1 MTRYRTYALLG
12 ALLGLVALVCA
23 TIIGGF
29 ALLDGSGIGPRSGG
43 LAFGDPWPSRAED
56 RDAEDGDQARDQDSN
71 RDAARD
77 RAQDRTRDGLHDGVQ
92 DRTRDRASD
101 RTRIGTAEPSA
112 SDSAWTATWAAAPA
126 GAEPGAPFGRPGRTM
141 RNVVHTSIGGT
152 AVRVTLSNLYSSA
165 GLLIGHASVAVRDG
179 EGAAAVPGT
188 MRRLT
193 FARQSA
199 VTVPP
204 HGQIISDPV
213 ELPVPYD
220 GDLLVTL
227 HTPAPGGPVTY
238 HPMAFQTSYLARG
251 DRTEDLD
258 AAAYTEQTGSWRYV
272 TAVDVLNRESP
283 GTVVTFGDSITDGDG
298 SKPDANRRWPD
309 TLAARLRDQHI
320 GVVNA
325 AISGNQV
332 LGDQS
337 WRGCGESGLA
347 RFRRDVLGRA
357 GVRAVVIDLGVNDI
371 LRGGERD
378 PARITAGLRELTRQ
392 AHARGI
398 RVVGATLLPFG
409 AHRGYD
415 DATEAVREQVND
427 EIRSGGIFDE
437 VVDFDQV
444 LSDPY
449 APDRIRPVYDSGDG
463 LHPSDAGY
471 LAMGRHFDLTSLEGK
486 VPAEL

>member
-1 MTRYRTYALLG
+1 MTGYRTYALLG

-29 ALLDGSGIGPRSGG
+29 ALLDGSGIGPRTGG
-43 LAFGDPWPSRAED
+43 LAFGDPWLSRAEN
-56 RDAEDGDQARDQDSN
+56 RAEN
-71 RDAARD
+71 
-77 RAQDRTRDGLHDGVQ
+77 QDRNQDGTQGRTPDGLHDGAQ
-92 DRTRDRASD
+92 DRTENRTND
-101 RTRIGTAEPSA
+101 RTRLGTAEQPA

-126 GAEPGAPFGRPGRTM
+126 GTEPGAPFGHPGHTI

-152 AVRVTLSNLYSSA
+152 GVRVTLSNLYSPA
-165 GLLIGHASVAVRDG
+165 ALLIGHASVAVRDG

-193 FARQSA
+193 FARQTA

-204 HGQIISDPV
+204 RGQIISDPV

-238 HPMAFQTSYLARG
+238 HPMAFQTSYLARSDRG

-258 AAAYTEQTGSWRYV
+258 AAAFTEPTGFWRYV

-283 GTVVTFGDSITDGDG
+283 GAVVTFGDSITDGDG
-298 SKPDANRRWPD
+298 SRPDANRRWPD
-309 TLAARLRDQHI
+309 ILAARLRDRNI

-337 WRGCGESGLA
+337 WRGCGASGLD

-398 RVVGATLLPFG
+398 RVVGATLAPFG

-415 DATEAVREQVND
+415 EATEAVRDQVNE

-437 VVDFDQV
+437 FVDFDQV

-471 LAMGRHFDLTSLEGK
+471 RAMGRHFDLASLEGK